1 MLMAMERIEDS
12 VGVRSLAIPAVEHDP
27 GIELRYFVMLTEP
40 SKELAAERRL
50 REMGFDPYVPKETK
64 LVNYGV
70 RSGHNNAIRK
80 REVTRPIFR
89 GYLFL
94 PLNRA
99 WSFGPIYRVNGLRPN
114 GHCFHVVN
122 GRHVILR
129 RQDVELL
136 RQAER
141 VAAELN
147 LPGSR
152 YKVGDPVKYVEG
164 PFADLIMRIVNL
176 DDPGRIELLSD
187 IFKGSSKLFASV
199 DQIEPA

>member
-1 MLMAMERIEDS
+1 MLMAMDRIDDS
-12 VGVRSLAIPAVEHDP
+12 VGVRSLAMPAVEPDP
-27 GIELRYFVMLTEP
+27 RVDLRYFVMLTEP
-40 SKELAAERRL
+40 SKELAAELRL
-50 REMGFDPYVPKETK
+50 RNMGFDPYVPKETK

-70 RSGHNNAIRK
+70 RSGRNNAIRK
-80 REVTRPIFR
+80 RQVTRPIFR

-99 WSFGPIYRVNGLRPN
+99 WSFGPIYRVDGLRPN

-122 GRHVILR
+122 GRHVVLR
-129 RQDVELL
+129 QCDVDLL

-141 VAAELN
+141 VAAELAR
-147 LPGSR
+147 PGSR
-152 YKVGDPVKYVEG
+152 YRVGDNVKYVEG
-164 PFADLIMRIVNL
+164 PFADLIMKIVNL